1 MNYSSFLIIDNNEL
15 VDDILIMSLVS
26 LAVGIMCAMCNSCC
40 TRSSPPTSKE
50 SDNEDG
56 YEDGYE
62 DGTLE
67 RKREREYIH
76 RNAKKRLRSD
86 SIESVIVKRR
96 PRRDIVKRIIESTP
110 E

>member
-26 LAVGIMCAMCNSCC
+26 LAVGIMCTICTSCC
-40 TRSSPPTSKE
+40 TRSSPPKFKE
-50 SDNEDG
+50 DDNEAG
-56 YEDGYE
+56 YEDE
-62 DGTLE
+62 TLE
-67 RKREREYIH
+67 RKRQREYIH